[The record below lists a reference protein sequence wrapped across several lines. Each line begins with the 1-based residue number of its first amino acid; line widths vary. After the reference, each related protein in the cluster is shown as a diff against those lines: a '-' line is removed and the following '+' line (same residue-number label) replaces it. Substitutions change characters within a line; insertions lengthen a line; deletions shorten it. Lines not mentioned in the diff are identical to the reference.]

1 MFMTLVRRWRSV
13 LTSLIL
19 AGLVVPAWGQETKQ
33 PAEPK
38 PQTQKAEEEMAKD
51 MPRVELQI
59 AQGDEDWGTIVIA
72 LDEAK
77 APGTVKNFLQYV
89 DEGFYDGTIFHR
101 VMSNFMIQGGGFV
114 SLTEQKREGL
124 HEPIQNEANNGL
136 KNTRG
141 TIAMART
148 RAPHSATAQFFI
160 NVVDNPS
167 LDYPS
172 RDGWGYCVFGHV
184 VSGMDVVDRIRDVE
198 VAANPMNPRE
208 KSQPVNP
215 PVIKKAR
222 RLTEE

>member
-1 MFMTLVRRWRSV
+1 MTLVRRWRSM

-19 AGLVVPAWGQETKQ
+19 AGLVVPAWGQETTQ
-33 PAEPK
+33 PAKPK

-77 APGTVKNFLQYV
+77 APGIVKNFLQYV

-160 NVVDNPS
+160 NVVDNPP

-172 RDGWGYCVFGHV
+172 RDGWGYCVFGRV
-184 VSGMDVVDRIRDVE
+184 VDGMDVVDRIRDVE
-198 VAANPMNPRE
+198 VAANPMSPQGER
-208 KSQPVNP
+208 SQPVNP
-215 PVIKKAR
+215 PVIKKAKR
-222 RLTEE
+222 VANK